1 MLHPPP
7 HNPNMGLF
15 VFVLRVSQQPLLL
28 LILHSLASFLLLQ
41 HLLLFS
47 PIPKPTPRT
56 SFSLLIALLPLETY
70 SFHLKLPA
78 LEYRQCLQVI
88 CGHLSFIILS
98 RSGMALAQG
107 DWVSVKHQDLIEF
120 VLKWVM
126 RGTLLIQSWRP
137 IRLGGLAFPTTCC
150 MLISLCASWVLKDQT
165 ASKCDT
171 ICQLAFRHAQGH
183 IYMSASCLQ
192 DTELRFTLP
201 SQMLYDGCFNTAL
214 FATETARL
222 LCIYM
227 RIQCHLIFLCCWS
240 LISNLILQAS
250 WMWQHFCHIVMYFL
264 CRPPWDSSTW
274 MWLWWHTIIFPVKG
288 IRMADLLES
297 QWALSPWNRNN
308 NWNGTLAL
316 WSRRQCWCVCVCSR
330 VCMVL
335 WLCIK
340 PVAHECLHMCLYGGV
355 GEHLSGATVHLHWL
369 NQIKPTKTNIFVY
382 YLVLDIYRL
391 PSISSSHRWNLSN
404 VMGAIG
410 QVV

>member
-1 MLHPPP
+1 
-7 HNPNMGLF
+7 
-15 VFVLRVSQQPLLL
+15 
-28 LILHSLASFLLLQ
+28 
-41 HLLLFS
+41 
-47 PIPKPTPRT
+47 
-56 SFSLLIALLPLETY
+56 
-70 SFHLKLPA
+70 
-78 LEYRQCLQVI
+78 
-88 CGHLSFIILS
+88 
-98 RSGMALAQG
+98 MALAQG

-126 RGTLLIQSWRP
+126 WGTLLIQSWRP

-183 IYMSASCLQ
+183 IYICPHHVYKTQSCISHYQAKCYMMAVLIQHYLQ
-192 DTELRFTLP
+192 QRLP
-201 SQMLYDGCFNTAL
+201 
-214 FATETARL
+214 
-222 LCIYM
+222 CIFM

-240 LISNLILQAS
+240 LINNLILQAS

-264 CRPPWDSSTW
+264 CHPPWDSSTW
-274 MWLWWHTIIFPVKG
+274 MRLWWHTIIFPVKG

-316 WSRRQCWCVCVCSR
+316 WSRMQCWCVRACVCSR
-330 VCMVL
+330 VRMVL

-340 PVAHECLHMCLYGGV
+340 PVAHECLHMCLYGCV

-369 NQIKPTKTNIFVY
+369 NQIKPSKTNIFAY
-382 YLVLDIYRL
+382 YLVLDIYHL
-391 PSISSSHRWNLSN
+391 PSISSSHGWNLSN